1 MKERIYPKFIKY
13 IKETWKNKLFA
24 IFLLL
29 TGLLGLYL
37 DKDGTLFIL
46 ALIFSI
52 PLFITNKSVFYK
64 DWVE

>member
-1 MKERIYPKFIKY
+1 MKERTYPKFIKY

-29 TGLLGLYL
+29 TSLLVLYL
-37 DKDGTLFIL
+37 DKDGTLLIL

-52 PLFITNKSVFYK
+52 PLFITKENVFYK
-64 DWVE
+64 D